1 MGSMSK
7 PALAA
12 TAAACAIAV
21 LALFSYN
28 QAPAL
33 SRGVTGRSVN
43 NLRTVA
49 ANHLRGVNPATLAQ
63 VGKAVTQLV
72 GPNASPAQYKQLAN
86 EVACATAIQGQNNFL
101 RDAACANVEWYGP
114 NRQNWYPGGKDVVPP
129 HLKGELPGDFGFDP
143 WNLGEDDL
151 QERANEELYHGR
163 WAMLGAAG
171 ILGQDVLSKMG
182 YPIDAKW
189 WNPAKLLLE
198 GKPIDYLGNP
208 NFVHASNIA
217 AIFVCQFF
225 LMVYDPNDD
234 CGGEICI

>member
-1 MGSMSK
+1 VSS
-7 PALAA
+7 
-12 TAAACAIAV
+12 
-21 LALFSYN
+21 
-28 QAPAL
+28 
-33 SRGVTGRSVN
+33 
-43 NLRTVA
+43 TVK
-49 ANHLRGVNPATLAQ
+49 GVNPATLAK

-86 EVACATAIQGQNNFL
+86 EVACATAIQGKNNFL

-189 WNPAKLLLE
+189 WNP
-198 GKPIDYLGNP
+198 GKQVSRKMAG
-208 NFVHASNIA
+208 
-217 AIFVCQFF
+217 
-225 LMVYDPNDD
+225 
-234 CGGEICI
+234 GGEDDYP